1 MAVLTDNAR
10 EEEWQDFMSWV
21 SNRGE
26 EVIASKPV
34 LRQVFNDLD
43 DFFNVNAATIN
54 SAISL
59 PGRTEVSTAH
69 KAYIAARVLLRR
81 YADGA

>member
-1 MAVLTDNAR
+1 MAVLTDTAR
-10 EEEWQDFMSWV
+10 ENEWQEFMSWV
-21 SNRGE
+21 SSRGE
-26 EVIASKPV
+26 EVAASNTV
-34 LRQVFNDLD
+34 VRQVFNDLD
-43 DFFNVNAATIN
+43 DFFNTNAPAIN

-59 PGRTEVSTAH
+59 PGRSEVSTAH

>member
-1 MAVLTDNAR
+1 MAVLTDTAR
-10 EEEWQDFMSWV
+10 ENEWQDFMSWV
-21 SNRGE
+21 SSRGE
-26 EVIASKPV
+26 EVVANKIV

-43 DFFNVNAATIN
+43 DFFNANAAAIN
-54 SAISL
+54 SSISL
-59 PGRTEVSTAH
+59 PGRAEVTTAH

>member
-1 MAVLTDNAR
+1 MAVLTDTAR
-10 EEEWQDFMSWV
+10 EDEWRDFMSWV
-21 SNRGE
+21 SSRGE
-26 EVIASKPV
+26 EVQANKVV

-43 DFFNVNAATIN
+43 DFFNANAPAIN

-59 PGRTEVSTAH
+59 PGRSEVTTAH